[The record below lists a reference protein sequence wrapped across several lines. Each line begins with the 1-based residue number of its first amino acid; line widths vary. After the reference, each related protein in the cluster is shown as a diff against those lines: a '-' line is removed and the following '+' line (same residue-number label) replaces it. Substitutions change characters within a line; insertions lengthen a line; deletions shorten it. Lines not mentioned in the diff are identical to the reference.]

1 MSKPVS
7 DVVAALARIGKE
19 VYTPFFLDKATA
31 RYRDRQSSWIEALGF
46 FLNGYA
52 FERQGRSPEYAPVAC
67 EALALLSAKAK
78 GGPTRVFANELWI
91 KFCTL
96 GGYGTDPA
104 GVKPAPPYKGANKKM
119 NPLNP
124 ETNTD
129 ALAIC
134 RGLKDHNLFSFA
146 AVALKGNQIRQA
158 HTQLDEIRGV
168 GSKIASF
175 FLRDVAL
182 DTGAQVR
189 ELDNRDLL
197 QPIDVWVRR
206 IARILSDNREA
217 AIDDTVAASEMTRLA
232 DASGSCA
239 LLLNAGSWYFGSQ
252 VVASLREMPNSL
264 ASAEAVESALLQHG
278 KTLDEESK
286 RITAACMS
294 ELKTPSETR

>member
-1 MSKPVS
+1 MPKPVS
-7 DVVAALARIGKE
+7 EVVAALARIGKE
-19 VYTPFFLDKATA
+19 VYVPFFLDSATA
-31 RYRDRQSSWIEALGF
+31 RYRNRQSNWIEALGF

-67 EALALLSAKAK
+67 EALTLLSAKAK
-78 GGPTRVFANELWI
+78 SGPSRVFANELWI

-96 GGYGTDPA
+96 GGYGTDA
-104 GVKPAPPYKGANKKM
+104 DGAKPAPPFKGANKKM

-129 ALAIC
+129 TLTIC

-146 AVALKGNQIRQA
+146 AVALKGNQIGQA
-158 HTQLDEIRGV
+158 HAKLDEIRGV

-182 DTGAQVR
+182 DTGAEVR
-189 ELDNRDLL
+189 KLDNRDLL

-206 IARILSDNREA
+206 IARILSENRDA
-217 AIDDTVAASEMTRLA
+217 AIDDSVAATEMTRLA

-252 VVASLREMPNSL
+252 VVASLREMPNAL
-264 ASAEAVESALLQHG
+264 ASAETIESALLQHG
-278 KTLDEESK
+278 RNLDEESK
-286 RITAACMS
+286 RITAACLS
-294 ELKTPSETR
+294 ELKTRSETP